1 MARILTG
8 NVDYEEQLDG
18 ESLISL
24 EERKRAY
31 ESSEG
36 PLTPQKKISLNLD
49 SDENTIRN
57 IPLENPF
64 FCENEMIDFD
74 FKDLEKQLEHIEES
88 QNDWIVDSINVSK
101 KFKEYQKDL
110 ISAVKNKKVKLTW
123 ADTYE
128 ILAISSII
136 VLTLPCPYKPTFST
150 SQWNKIISLN
160 PYKIEQP
167 ILSQSVSSSL
177 LEATY
182 YASLNLEHELNL
194 NDKSE
199 IANKCF
205 RIFNN
210 LKSELPIIYENKR
223 TEDEH
228 CFYFLY
234 PIIKPIFC
242 DCTYK
247 NYTLRLN
254 KSTIGTSKRPDFSCL
269 DYVKVHLK
277 AKGTINKMANLQGGP
292 TEALGFLNMGD
303 SAESLLIDL
312 KYDGIYRS
320 FELFKS
326 KLVIEKVSFP
336 LLVPT
341 ISHFLLLEE
350 KVKNLVDEYEYFSS
364 NPMPKSTFI
373 REFPY
378 SPQIKSLLK
387 K

>member
-1 MARILTG
+1 MTIINIKNNKSAIGQCAPIPLIYPIHLSILELMNISSQCLSTNLNTIKLCRILTG

-150 SQWNKIISLN
+150 SQWNKII
-160 PYKIEQP
+160 
-167 ILSQSVSSSL
+167 
-177 LEATY
+177 
-182 YASLNLEHELNL
+182 
-194 NDKSE
+194 
-199 IANKCF
+199 
-205 RIFNN
+205 
-210 LKSELPIIYENKR
+210 
-223 TEDEH
+223 
-228 CFYFLY
+228 
-234 PIIKPIFC
+234 
-242 DCTYK
+242 
-247 NYTLRLN
+247 
-254 KSTIGTSKRPDFSCL
+254 
-269 DYVKVHLK
+269 
-277 AKGTINKMANLQGGP
+277 
-292 TEALGFLNMGD
+292 
-303 SAESLLIDL
+303 
-312 KYDGIYRS
+312 
-320 FELFKS
+320 
-326 KLVIEKVSFP
+326 
-336 LLVPT
+336 
-341 ISHFLLLEE
+341 
-350 KVKNLVDEYEYFSS
+350 
-364 NPMPKSTFI
+364 
-373 REFPY
+373 
-378 SPQIKSLLK
+378 
-387 K
+387 